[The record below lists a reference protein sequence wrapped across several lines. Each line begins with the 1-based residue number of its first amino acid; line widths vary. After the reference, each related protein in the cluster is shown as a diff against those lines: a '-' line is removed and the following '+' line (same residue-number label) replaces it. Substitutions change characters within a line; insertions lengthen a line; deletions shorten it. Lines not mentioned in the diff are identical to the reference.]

1 MMGKNV
7 SGGIKVAVAFCLAL
21 LLGACASATPK
32 DTFSLTGTSFA
43 SGPSRNHRQVLIAD
57 PVATQMLNSENIA
70 VRVSGQEFQYL
81 GKSQWGDRLP
91 KMVQLK
97 LAQAFE
103 NSGKIGG
110 AGLPGEGLAIDYQ
123 VQTTIRAFEISA
135 VDGTATVEIAARLL
149 NDRTGQVRASK
160 SFRVSVPV
168 SGSADKTYIAALNKA
183 FGQVTG
189 ELVSWALGA
198 M

>member
-1 MMGKNV
+1 MGKNV
-7 SGGIKVAVAFCLAL
+7 SGGIKIAAAFSLAL
-21 LLGACASATPK
+21 LLGACASAVPK
-32 DTFSLTGTSFA
+32 DTFSLTSA
-43 SGPSRNHRQVLIAD
+43 PVVSGPERSHRQVLIAD

-70 VRVSGQEFQYL
+70 VRVAGQEYQYL

-91 KMVQLK
+91 KLVQLK
-97 LAQAFE
+97 LVQAFE

-110 AGLPGEGLAIDYQ
+110 AGLPGQGLAIDYQ

-135 VDGTATVEIAARLL
+135 TDGTANVEIAARLL

-160 SFRVSVPV
+160 DFRVSVPV
-168 SGSADKTYIAALNKA
+168 SGSNDKTYIAALNKA

-189 ELVSWALGA
+189 ELVSWTLAA